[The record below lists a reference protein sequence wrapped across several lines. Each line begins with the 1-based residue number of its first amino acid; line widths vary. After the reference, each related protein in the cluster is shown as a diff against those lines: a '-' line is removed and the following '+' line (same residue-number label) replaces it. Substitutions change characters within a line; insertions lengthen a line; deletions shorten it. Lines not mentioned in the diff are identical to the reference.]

1 MVYNMKIRA
10 SHIGKGSN
18 KMANSKRLSWVF
30 DTDSQILSVD
40 ENCKDYEQ
48 IGMLSFALIRYKDVT
63 THEEFLT
70 VKSLYNTEDNGQIDT
85 SIEDFGKDL
94 PKLRKYGVVLN
105 NVQLAD
111 LKKQIELLYLDLDIV
126 YVNIKSPYISDEELS
141 GLIGMIQDSL
151 VGAEYLV
158 ENNKCYMP
166 VKDFG
171 ELLEDSELDPLV
183 VRKVLLEKGY
193 IEGSNGRTAILK
205 RLDKKTTRVLA
216 FYADKFGLGDV

>member
-1 MVYNMKIRA
+1 MLLLFQIQIRPF
-10 SHIGKGSN
+10 SH
-18 KMANSKRLSWVF
+18 
-30 DTDSQILSVD
+30 
-40 ENCKDYEQ
+40 
-48 IGMLSFALIRYKDVT
+48 
-63 THEEFLT
+63 
-70 VKSLYNTEDNGQIDT
+70 
-85 SIEDFGKDL
+85 L